1 MITMNMSRKA
11 QAGGLVGGIVAI
23 TVAAILVVNVFFPQ
37 IIGTNTSSWDTGT
50 VTLWNT
56 LQIAAAIGMLV
67 LTFRSFG
74 VL

>member
-1 MITMNMSRKA
+1 MDRKG

-37 IIGTNTSSWDTGT
+37 IIGINTATWATGT
-50 VTLWNT
+50 STLWNT
-56 LQIAAAIGMLV
+56 LQIAGAIGMLV
-67 LTFRSFG
+67 MTFRAFG